1 LRKNSMNDA
10 DIPRHSAGYRLED
23 FGDELVLYHFTTTQ
37 VVYLNDTASLIW
49 RLCDGRRS
57 IADIKTLIQEAYPS
71 APGQVEADLRRTL
84 AQFVESGAMEL
95 L

>member
-1 LRKNSMNDA
+1 MNDA
-10 DIPRHSAGYRLED
+10 DIPRHAAGYRLED
-23 FGDELVLYHFTTTQ
+23 FGDELVLYHFTTTR

-49 RLCDGRRS
+49 RLCDGQRS

-71 APGQVEADLRRTL
+71 APGQVEADLQKTM
-84 AQFVESGAMEL
+84 AQLLESGAIEL